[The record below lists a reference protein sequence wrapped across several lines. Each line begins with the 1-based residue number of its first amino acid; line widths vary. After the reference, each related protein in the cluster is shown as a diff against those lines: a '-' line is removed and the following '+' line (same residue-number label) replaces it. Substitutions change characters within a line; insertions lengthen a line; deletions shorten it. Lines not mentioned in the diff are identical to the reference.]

1 VLVVGGGGAIG
12 SAELVQGLIE
22 RGLADVFRLMIDPVV
37 LGGGKRIFRNDGS
50 LRPLRLVDSEV
61 TTTGRSSRRT
71 LRPRPLVGM
80 LGRRGESVQPSGTT
94 RSTSRSEE
102 ADMARSRMVYRRA
115 TRADRVPR

>member
-1 VLVVGGGGAIG
+1 MLVVRGGGAIG
-12 SAELVQGLIE
+12 GAELVQGLIE
-22 RGLADVFRLMIDPVV
+22 RASSMCSRLMIDPVV

-80 LGRRGESVQPSGTT
+80 LGRRGESVQ
-94 RSTSRSEE
+94 
-102 ADMARSRMVYRRA
+102 AFWNYRIDFPIRGGRHGA
-115 TRADRVPR
+115 KPYGLPPCHSS